1 MIQFYD
7 PDIETTLRLNAE
19 ESAHAVRVL
28 RKHEGDIA
36 YITDGRGTR
45 FECLLL
51 SADPKG
57 CMVEITGREM
67 LTPHWHNQLTLVV
80 APTKHLDRMEW
91 LIEKCVEIGVDKI
104 IFIKCNRSERKDLRI
119 DRLQKIAVSAMKQ
132 SLKCNLPEVAGL
144 LPFNSFIRHCTESD
158 SFCRGMRFMGYCN
171 ENIMRRCLVNEYMPG
186 NDATLL
192 IGPEGDFTPEEVEA
206 AMAAQFIPVTFG
218 ETRMRTETAALYAL
232 QTIHIL
238 NQIERTPPIIER

>member
-7 PDIETTLRLNAE
+7 PDIEKKLRLNAE

-28 RKHEGDIA
+28 RKQAGDVI
-36 YITDGRGTR
+36 YVTDGRGTR
-45 FECLLL
+45 FECVLL
-51 SADPKG
+51 SADSKG
-57 CMVEITGREM
+57 CPVEITGRE
-67 LTPHWHNQLTLVV
+67 THNPHWPNRVNLVV

-91 LIEKCVEIGVDKI
+91 LIEKSVEVGVNKI
-104 IFIKCNRSERKDLRI
+104 IFVKCSRSERKELRI

-132 SLKCNLPEVAGL
+132 SLKCVLPEVVGL
-144 LPFNSFIRHCTESD
+144 MPYNTFITRCLESD
-158 SFCRGMRFMGYCN
+158 SFCEGQRFMGYCN
-171 ENIMRRCLVNEYMPG
+171 ENIIRRSLVNEYRPG
-186 NDATLL
+186 SDATLL

-206 AMAAQFIPVTFG
+206 AIAAQFIPVTFG

-238 NQIERTPPIIER
+238 NQIT